1 MSVKPDIVIY
11 SSKEHGDG
19 YAFDGPGRILAHAF
33 FPGEERGGDV
43 HFDLDELW
51 LLEYH
56 NKEDG
61 QYNISTF
68 WLIHSQKRNEVK

>member
-1 MSVKPDIVIY
+1 MTRG
-11 SSKEHGDG
+11 EHGDG

-43 HFDLDELW
+43 HFDEEETW
-51 LLEYH
+51 LLEYE

-61 QYNISTF
+61 
-68 WLIHSQKRNEVK
+68 KC